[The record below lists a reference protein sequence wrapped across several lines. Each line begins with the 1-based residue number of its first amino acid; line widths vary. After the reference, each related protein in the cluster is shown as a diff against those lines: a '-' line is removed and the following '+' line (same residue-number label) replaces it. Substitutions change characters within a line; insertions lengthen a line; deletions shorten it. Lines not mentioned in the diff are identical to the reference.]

1 MTLVEFMKLET
12 SVTKNI
18 KLKILKLTIHFLGNI
33 NVINVLFSQCDWC
46 EIKLCLLR
54 VRNNT
59 NF

>member
-33 NVINVLFSQCDWC
+33 NVINVLFS
-46 EIKLCLLR
+46 
-54 VRNNT
+54 
-59 NF
+59 